1 MAGRRARI
9 IGTEED
15 KFNCP
20 FYYKIGA
27 CRHGERCS
35 RTHLRPNFSQTL
47 IFPHLYCAPQPDPQ
61 TQQVPDDTE
70 HFEEFYEEILDEFM
84 KFGEIEEMHVVE
96 NLGDHMF
103 GNVYVKYRFEEE
115 AESCLKAMNGRY
127 YAGRVIMTEFS
138 PVTDFRE
145 ARCRQFD
152 EAECSRGGYCNFM
165 HLKRVPRFLRK
176 KMRKSK
182 KKKKERARSR
192 SESIDH
198 ERTFARSTSEE
209 RRATIAKWNRAKA
222 KEDRRA
228 AERKEKEPEPAPAQ

>member
-1 MAGRRARI
+1 MVDRARI

-47 IFPHLYCAPQPDPQ
+47 IFPHMYMAPPPDPNTGQ
-61 TQQVPDDTE
+61 PPEDNE
-70 HFEEFYEEILDEFM
+70 HFEEFYEDILGEFVNY
-84 KFGEIEEMHVVE
+84 GEIEEMHTVE
-96 NLGDHMF
+96 NLGDHMC
-103 GNVYVKYRFEEE
+103 GNVYVKYRYEED

-127 YAGRVIMTEFS
+127 YAGRVIASEFS

-152 EAECSRGGYCNFM
+152 EDHCTRGGYCNFM
-165 HLKRVPRFLRK
+165 HLKRVPRYLRK
-176 KMRKSK
+176 MLKKSRK
-182 KKKKERARSR
+182 KKRKRRSR
-192 SESIDH
+192 SPSADAD
-198 ERTFARSTSEE
+198 RSFARATSEE
-209 RRATIAKWNRAKA
+209 RRSTIAKWNRERARELAKQ
-222 KEDRRA
+222 
-228 AERKEKEPEPAPAQ
+228 EKEQEESTSGA